1 MRKKIFENIVGKGE
15 NVGNQHFLFPQCF
28 LPFEKQFSIF
38 PLHHTIRLLT
48 TLRKKIFENIVGKE
62 KMLVTSIFSFLP
74 RCCLT
79 LQKRFSI
86 LQSCLFC
93 HPPMLIIWTWPKF
106 YSIICR
112 KFQDIKKFRPMSLK
126 PVRADMGHGSIL
138 LAYAISPFPPQ
149 SLTHTIQVDNV
160 NSSSPS
166 LDSEH
171 TVSYSAS

>member
-1 MRKKIFENIVGKGE
+1 MLVT
-15 NVGNQHFLFPQCF
+15 
-28 LPFEKQFSIF
+28 SIF
-38 PLHHTIRLLT
+38 SFFLNVFYPLRNNSQFFPFTTQSRLLT

-149 SLTHTIQVDNV
+149 SLAHTIQVDNV